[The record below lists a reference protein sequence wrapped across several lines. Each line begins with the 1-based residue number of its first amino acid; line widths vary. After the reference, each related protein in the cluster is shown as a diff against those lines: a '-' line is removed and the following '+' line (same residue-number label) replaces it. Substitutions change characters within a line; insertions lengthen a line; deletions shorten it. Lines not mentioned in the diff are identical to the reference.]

1 MSILQTIKNK
11 LKSVFKKR
19 KSKSSGYSGLK
30 NFSREQCLCIAVTVL
45 LAGAGIIADSGASG
59 LLNGNTLKRSA
70 PGEAERSYELTV
82 GGISDSGEKISVRV
96 SEREYTQEEAKE
108 MFSSL
113 MEELSL
119 HIVGKNRSLD
129 RITADMV
136 FPKRVDGFGGIR
148 LSFYPT
154 KPELVSY
161 DGSVN
166 NLELGSPVNTDI
178 RVVLKAGKYT
188 EEYSVPIT
196 VYPAELNTA
205 ELISEKLKT
214 MIERA
219 DTDQITEEELV
230 LPEEVA
236 GHHISYAGRKNKS
249 WLKILA
255 GGIFA
260 VVLLGLKPEQ
270 DRRRRE
276 KERENELLLDY
287 SEVVSK
293 IMVYMGAGLAVKNAW
308 IRIAQDYERNLKS
321 GQLDRR
327 AVYEEMLI
335 TAGELERGV
344 SETRAYSDFAK
355 RCPQQCYMKLV
366 SLLEQ
371 ERKNGDARIRD
382 AMELEVRQ
390 SFEQR
395 KNIARR
401 LGEEAGTKL
410 MAPLMLSLITVLLIV
425 AIPAMMTLT

>member
-1 MSILQTIKNK
+1 MSILQTTKNK

-19 KSKSSGYSGLK
+19 KSESNGYSGLK
-30 NFSREQCLCIAVTVL
+30 KISREQCLCIAATVL

-70 PGEAERSYELTV
+70 PGEAEKSYELTV

-166 NLELGSPVNTDI
+166 NLELESPVNTDI

-196 VYPAELNTA
+196 VYPAELNTT
-205 ELISEKLKT
+205 ELISKKLKT
-214 MIERA
+214 MIEKA
-219 DTDQITEEELV
+219 DADQITEEELV

-236 GHHISYAGRKNKS
+236 GHRISYTGSKSRS

-255 GGIFA
+255 GGVFA
-260 VVLLGLKPEQ
+260 AVLLGLKPEQ
-270 DRRRRE
+270 DRRKRE

-308 IRIAQDYERNLKS
+308 IRIAEDYERNLKS
-321 GQLDRR
+321 GQIDRR

-344 SETRAYSDFAK
+344 SETRAYSDFVK